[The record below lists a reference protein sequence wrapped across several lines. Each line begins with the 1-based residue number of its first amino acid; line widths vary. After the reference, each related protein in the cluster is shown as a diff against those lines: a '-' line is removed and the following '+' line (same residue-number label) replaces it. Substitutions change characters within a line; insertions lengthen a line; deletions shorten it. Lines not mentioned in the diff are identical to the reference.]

1 MSKLIITKDKINA
14 LKSDDGMKIY
24 KNKNNENHYI
34 LRYNKQTVDDISKYE
49 QFRSMVLDKNDNIV
63 AYSPAKS
70 TKVNQDS
77 LSCISDDEKRIKIE
91 ELVEGTMI
99 NLFFDTFK
107 KEWEIATRS
116 NIGGKIKYVQEP
128 DKKSFRE
135 MFLEACLS
143 AELEFDKLP
152 KNYSFSFV
160 LSHQNN
166 IIINQNHKYPTLC
179 CVEAYEITNQDT
191 ETSIRLLTN
200 DEMVTILGWSGCKY
214 PQTYVKSTESA
225 LFKDWV
231 QQYLYTLIISECFH
245 NDTMSCMQGVV
256 IKDVTTNKRWK
267 IRCPE
272 YEYLKRLRGNQI
284 KPKYQYLTVRKSK
297 KITEYL
303 HYFPMDADKYLEYKN
318 EVASYIHSLWKSY
331 VGCYVK
337 KQKPVK
343 DWPNEYRIHM
353 FSLHKIFLKD
363 RQTMTLTRVFDYFNS
378 LHESQQMFVLNYKD
392 RPQKPEPEAQAET
405 QVQAEAQAETD
416 VKEAVEEIVDS
427 VV

>member
-24 KNKNNENHYI
+24 QNKNNEDHYI
-34 LRYNKQTVDDISKYE
+34 LRYNKQKVDDISKYE
-49 QFRSMVLDKNDNIV
+49 QFRSLVLDKNDNIV

-70 TKVNQDS
+70 TKVNKDS
-77 LSCISDDEKRIKIE
+77 LSHISDDEKMVNVE

-107 KEWEIATRS
+107 NEWEIATRS

-128 DKKSFRE
+128 NTKSFRE
-135 MFLEACLS
+135 MFLDACNFT
-143 AELEFDKLP
+143 ELEFDRLP

-160 LSHQNN
+160 LSHPDN
-166 IIINQNHKYPTLC
+166 IIINQNQKNPGLC
-179 CVEAYEITNQDT
+179 CVEAYEITNTDI

-200 DEMVTILGWSGCKY
+200 DEIVNILGWSCCKY
-214 PQTYVKSTESA
+214 PETYVKSTESA
-225 LFKDWV
+225 LFKDWL
-231 QQYLYTLIISECFH
+231 QQDLYTWIINESFH

-303 HYFPMDADKYLEYKN
+303 HYFPVDADKYLEYKN

-343 DWPNEYRIHM
+343 EWPNEYRIHM

-392 RPQKPEPEAQAET
+392 RPKKQDPE
-405 QVQAEAQAETD
+405 AETD
-416 VKEAVEEIVDS
+416 VKKVVEEIVNS
-427 VV
+427 IA

>member
-1 MSKLIITKDKINA
+1 MHKLIITKDKINA

-24 KNKNNENHYI
+24 QNKNNENHYI
-34 LRYNKQTVDDISKYE
+34 LRYNKQKADDISKYE
-49 QFRSMVLDKNDNIV
+49 QFRSLVLDKHDNIV

-70 TKVNQDS
+70 TKVNQES
-77 LSCISDDEKRIKIE
+77 LSCISDDEKRIQIE

-135 MFLEACLS
+135 MFLDACNFT
-143 AELEFDKLP
+143 ELDFDTLP
-152 KNYSFSFV
+152 ENHSFSFV
-160 LSHQNN
+160 LYHPDN
-166 IIINQNHKYPTLC
+166 IIINQNQKNPGLS
-179 CVEAYEITNQDT
+179 CVEAYEITNMET
-191 ETSIRLLTN
+191 ESSIRILTN
-200 DEMVTILGWSGCKY
+200 DEMVTILGSSGCKY
-214 PQTYVKSTESA
+214 SETYLKPTEST

-231 QQYLYTLIISECFH
+231 QQDLYTWIIHQKFNH
-245 NDTMSCMQGVV
+245 DTMSCMQGVV

-303 HYFPMDADKYLEYKN
+303 NYFPVDADNYLEYKN

-392 RPQKPEPEAQAET
+392 RPKKPEPE
-405 QVQAEAQAETD
+405 AEAQAETD
-416 VKEAVEEIVDS
+416 VKEVVEEIVDS

>member
-1 MSKLIITKDKINA
+1 MDNVIISKDKINA
-14 LKSDDGMKIY
+14 LKSDVGMKIY

-34 LRYNKQTVDDISKYE
+34 LRYNKQTLDDISKYE
-49 QFRSMVLDKNDNIV
+49 QFRSLVLDKNDNIV

-70 TKVNQDS
+70 TKVNRDS
-77 LSCISDDEKRIKIE
+77 LSHISDDEKMVNVE

-107 KEWEIATRS
+107 NEWEIATRS

-128 DKKSFRE
+128 NTKSFRE
-135 MFLEACLS
+135 MFLDACNFT
-143 AELEFDKLP
+143 ELEFDRLP

-160 LSHQNN
+160 LSHPDN
-166 IIINQNHKYPTLC
+166 IIINQNQKNPGLC
-179 CVEAYEITNQDT
+179 CVEAYEITNTDI

-200 DEMVTILGWSGCKY
+200 DEIVYILGWTGCRY
-214 PQTYVKSTESA
+214 PERYFKSTEII
-225 LFKDWV
+225 LFKDWI
-231 QQYLYTLIISECFH
+231 QDDLYAWVTREKYCF
-245 NDTMSCMQGVV
+245 DTMHCMQGVV
-256 IKDVTTNKRWK
+256 IKDVNTNKRWK
-267 IRCPE
+267 IRCSM

-284 KPKYQYLTVRKSK
+284 KPKYQYLTVRKHK

-303 HYFPMDADKYLEYKN
+303 HYFPVDADKYLEYKN
-318 EVASYIHSLWKSY
+318 EIASYIHGLWKSY

-343 DWPNEYRIHM
+343 EWPNEYRIHM

-363 RQTMTLTRVFDYFNS
+363 RQTMTLTRVFDYFNN

-392 RPQKPEPEAQAET
+392 RPKKPETEAQA
-405 QVQAEAQAETD
+405 QAEVETD